1 MFQKARTPSDPA
13 VDWLSGIAD
22 PIKLAVVR
30 ALARAGAATVTE
42 LADACGA
49 SVGTVRRHLAAL
61 TASGVVT
68 EESGSSDG
76 FTAGRPASRYQLPP
90 SVLVSV
96 QELMLLFSAVDRR
109 L

>member
-1 MFQKARTPSDPA
+1 MFQEARKPSDPA

-30 ALARAGAATVTE
+30 DLARAGGATVTD
-42 LADACGA
+42 LADACEA
-49 SVGTVRRHLAAL
+49 SVATIRRHLAAL
-61 TASGVVT
+61 IANGVVT

-76 FTAGRPASRYQLPP
+76 LTAGRPASRYQLPP

-96 QELMLLFSAVDRR
+96 QELLLLFSAVDRR